1 LGSGE
6 GLDFFISPY
15 TGASSAQML
24 FHDYPPP
31 GEVFVFSNMVKTLT
45 LNFLTIYI
53 LSLVLFIASI
63 YIALWALSESGKGE
77 VLSFLDRIWSLSE
90 EKPHVIAFCLFLI
103 TVIMIIPLQRIVI
116 GDNLTSSDEFSY
128 LFQSKVILKGKL
140 YVKSP
145 EPIPSFCATQ
155 VVNNSKWYSKYTTG
169 WPLLLATGSLLN
181 IPWIMNCILSGIVI
195 VLIFYAG
202 REKYDCRTGIIAAF
216 FLLLSPMFLLNGL
229 TLYPHTS
236 HLLFILLFSLLFFR
250 SLKQKSKW
258 YHPFLAGISL
268 GFALLIRP
276 AGTVICVSIFFI
288 YSIRIF
294 SGSIVQNYPPLSSPP
309 QAGGRSTPGV
319 YFPPLRGGTKGGVER
334 DAINY
339 KNPIP
344 LFTINNEKKM
354 LLRRFMIA
362 LGGFALGFIALLLIN
377 KIQNG
382 SFTTFA
388 YNVYDKSEKWGMRHL
403 GHDYIKG
410 LWNTI
415 VSTSRLGFWTT
426 VFMLE
431 SAVIAL
437 FEKKRENYF
446 LFALIIVPITFFMF
460 FYSLGVIEFGPRFY
474 FVFLGFLAILA
485 SRGIILMGYKLSK
498 KFPHTNPVHLF
509 IASALLY
516 MLISIY
522 PPILKGAYRFT
533 RGNSINIVRNLIKSQ
548 TPLEKKSIV
557 FLRSDPH
564 NKCSVFNSN
573 LPGLDQKIVTALFLD
588 PETNDLVRKK
598 FKDRSRFILD
608 FDYRVNRYIVRP
620 DYNKPFKERDDN
632 TKVQDLICS
641 SYNYARSVPDKKK
654 AIEQV
659 DRAFTLSPDNINLHL
674 IKASILMDM
683 EDFSKAIP
691 LLEKVV
697 RENPNSGQT
706 YFALGICYLKS
717 GYKKSALL
725 AFKKFMETRPTG
737 ANAIKARFWILYLQ
751 AEHR

>member
-1 LGSGE
+1 L
-6 GLDFFISPY
+6 
-15 TGASSAQML
+15 
-24 FHDYPPP
+24 
-31 GEVFVFSNMVKTLT
+31 
-45 LNFLTIYI
+45 
-53 LSLVLFIASI
+53 
-63 YIALWALSESGKGE
+63 LSESGKGE
-77 VLSFLDRIWSLSE
+77 VLSFLDRIWSLSG
-90 EKPHVIAFCLFLI
+90 EKLHVISFCLFLI

-145 EPIPSFCATQ
+145 EPIPSFCAAQ
-155 VVNNSKWYSKYTTG
+155 AVNNGKWYSKYTTG

-195 VLIFYAG
+195 VLIFYLG
-202 REKYDCRTGIIAAF
+202 REIYDGRTGIIAAF

-250 SLKQKSKW
+250 SLKQESKW

-276 AGTVICVSIFFI
+276 AGTMVCASIFFI
-288 YSIRIF
+288 YSIMIF
-294 SGSIVQNYPPLSSPP
+294 SGSIVRNYPPLSFPP
-309 QAGGRSTPGV
+309 QAGGRSTSGV
-319 YFPPLRGGTKGGVER
+319 YFPSLRVGTKGEVESKKGGIKNEEKLPLRVGTKGEVER

-362 LGGFALGFIALLLIN
+362 LGGFALGFIALLIIN

-382 SFTTFA
+382 LFTTFA
-388 YNVYDKSEKWGMRHL
+388 YNVYDKSEKWGMSQL

-446 LFALIIVPITFFMF
+446 LFALILVPIAFFMF

-485 SRGIILMGYKLSK
+485 SRGIILMGYKISK
-498 KFPHTNPVHLF
+498 KFPYTNPVHLF
-509 IASALLY
+509 LASALLY
-516 MLISIY
+516 MLISTY
-522 PPILKGAYRFT
+522 PQILKGVYGFT

-557 FLRSDPH
+557 FLRSDPY

-588 PETNDLVRKK
+588 PETNELVRKK

-608 FDYRVNRYIVRP
+608 FDYRVNRYIIRP
-620 DYNKPFKERDDN
+620 DYEKPFKERDDN
-632 TKVQDLICS
+632 TKVQDLIYS
-641 SYNYARSVPDKKK
+641 SYNYARSVLDKKK

-659 DRAFTLSPDNINLHL
+659 DRAFALSHDNINLHL

-683 EDFSKAIP
+683 KDFLKAIP

-697 RENPNSGQT
+697 RENSNLGQT

-717 GYKKSALL
+717 GYKKSALS

-737 ANAIKARFWILYLQ
+737 ANAVKARFWILYLQ
-751 AEHR
+751 AEHK